1 MSNQARFPITVLV
14 SILTLAV
21 AASSLAQ
28 DYPTRPVRIVTGNP
42 GTTADLLTRYLAK
55 QLTERWGHQ
64 VIVENRGGGGGV
76 ISAEY
81 TARALPDGYTLH
93 MAQLA
98 SLAAAPNLHK
108 KLSYDP
114 LKDLAPVTLFA
125 KTPLLIVVH
134 PSMPVSTLRE
144 LIDFAKQRP
153 DALSYASA
161 GPGTGGHLTTAL
173 FGYVAGIRMVH
184 ISYRGTGAAVTAI
197 ISGETSVSSISLPS
211 ALPQVQAGKLRALAI
226 TSGKRFSGVPHIP
239 TAYEAGVQG
248 FESTTWFGMVVPGST
263 PPELIARLNRDI
275 VAVLEAPATQA
286 WIIARG
292 ADPSPGAPAEFAAF
306 IKSEILKWGPVIKA
320 AGIGI
325 Q

>member
-1 MSNQARFPITVLV
+1 MSSQAKFPIAVLV
-14 SILTLAV
+14 SILALA

-55 QLTERWGHQ
+55 QLTERWGRQ

-134 PSMPVSTLRE
+134 PSMPVRTLRE

-153 DALSYASA
+153 EALSYASA
-161 GPGTGGHLTTAL
+161 GPGTGGHLATAL
-173 FGYVAGIRMVH
+173 FNHVAGIRMVH

-197 ISGETSVSSISLPS
+197 ISGETPVASISLPS
-211 ALPQVQAGKLRALAI
+211 ALPQVEAGKLRALAI

-239 TAYEAGVQG
+239 TADEAGLQG
-248 FESTTWFGMVVPGST
+248 FESSTWFGIVVPGST

-275 VAVLEAPATQA
+275 VAVLEAPLTQA

-292 ADPSPGAPAEFAAF
+292 ADPSPGAPEEFAAF
-306 IKSEILKWGPVIKA
+306 IKSEIRKWGPVIKA
-320 AGIGI
+320 AGIGV
-325 Q
+325 